1 MNDGD
6 GSTLETL
13 DLESFLPYRLN
24 RIADVVSRR
33 FAAVYRERHGLTRPE
48 WRALATIGQFGTVT
62 ASRIVEHSAMHKTK
76 VSRAVAALHKRG
88 WLERVTDSSDRRV
101 EHLRLTVRGRKAY
114 RGLVPVAKSYEAELL
129 AMLTPADG
137 KALLAGLDAL
147 EGSTRS

>member
-76 VSRAVAALHKRG
+76 VSRAVAALN
-88 WLERVTDSSDRRV
+88 TSSM
-101 EHLRLTVRGRKAY
+101 GNA
-114 RGLVPVAKSYEAELL
+114 
-129 AMLTPADG
+129 
-137 KALLAGLDAL
+137 
-147 EGSTRS
+147 